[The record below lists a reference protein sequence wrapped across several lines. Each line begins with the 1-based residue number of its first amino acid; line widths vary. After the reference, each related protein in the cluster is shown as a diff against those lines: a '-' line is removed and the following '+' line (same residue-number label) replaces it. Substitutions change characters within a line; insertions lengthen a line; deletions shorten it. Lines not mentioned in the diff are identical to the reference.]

1 MGDYAF
7 ELVDVDLS
15 NGEPEITT
23 IGSETIQRFIGATGL
38 AAWLLW
44 TEGPE
49 NPDPFDPE
57 THPKAVVSCI
67 GPAGERG
74 IGIACVMTGG
84 PDPKKREQLGI

>member
-1 MGDYAF
+1 MDDYAF
-7 ELVDVDLS
+7 KLVDVDLS
-15 NGEPEITT
+15 NGETEITT

-57 THPKAVVSCI
+57 AHLLFLA
-67 GPAGERG
+67 GPLTGTPVTSSGRHGVAGRSPLTGFRG
-74 IGIACVMTGG
+74 
-84 PDPKKREQLGI
+84 